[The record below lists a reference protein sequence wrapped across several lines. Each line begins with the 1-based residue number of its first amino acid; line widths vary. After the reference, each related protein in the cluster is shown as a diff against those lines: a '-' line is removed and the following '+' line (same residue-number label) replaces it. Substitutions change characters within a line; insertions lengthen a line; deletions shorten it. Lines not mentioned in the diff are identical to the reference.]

1 MECETANHFM
11 VNSKLLLFLANMGNQ
26 KILEIKKQTIFRVKS
41 KPFYLFKKII
51 MRENIRNKIANHF
64 LVKSKPICF
73 FQITCCFVFN
83 NSHKKILKKRNN
95 GLFFTQNMVCFST
108 SHNFFLPHHE
118 SLQKIKVVC

>member
-1 MECETANHFM
+1 M

-73 FQITCCFVFN
+73 FQIESPTY
-83 NSHKKILKKRNN
+83 L
-95 GLFFTQNMVCFST
+95 LFRIQ
-108 SHNFFLPHHE
+108 
-118 SLQKIKVVC
+118 

>member
-41 KPFYLFKKII
+41 KPFYLFEKII

-64 LVKSKPICF
+64 LVKSKPISYS
-73 FQITCCFVFN
+73 II
-83 NSHKKILKKRNN
+83 SIPILLKRD
-95 GLFFTQNMVCFST
+95 
-108 SHNFFLPHHE
+108 
-118 SLQKIKVVC
+118 K